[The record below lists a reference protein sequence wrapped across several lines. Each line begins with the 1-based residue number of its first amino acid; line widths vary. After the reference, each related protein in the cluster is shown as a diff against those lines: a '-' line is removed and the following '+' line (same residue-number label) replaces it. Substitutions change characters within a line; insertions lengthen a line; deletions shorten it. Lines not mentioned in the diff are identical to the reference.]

1 MSNVAS
7 TTMPDWDDPM
17 APSGD
22 RRGVRGR
29 PDWSDLLFFVILSV
43 AAAYC
48 LYAYHDRMD
57 VYEQGILVGIVPL
70 LTWMGWLW
78 RPLRSLTIVACIV
91 AVFAIW
97 LYSPTGQ
104 LSVVDIGRAVE
115 VFFLNCLLS
124 SPSAVLWMCALFLVA
139 RVGYWVG
146 LVGPTAACLAA
157 GFTWAAVYFGTIG
170 L

>member
-1 MSNVAS
+1 MTDVAS

-29 PDWSDLLFFVILSV
+29 PDWSDLLYFVVLSV

-48 LYAYHDRMD
+48 LYAYHGRMD
-57 VYEQGILVGIVPL
+57 VYEQGILLGIVPL
-70 LTWMGWLW
+70 LAWMGWLW
-78 RPLRSLTIVACIV
+78 RPLRSVTIVSCMV

-104 LSVVDIGRAVE
+104 FSVGDIGRADE
-115 VFFLNCLLS
+115 VFFLKYLISSQSALL
-124 SPSAVLWMCALFLVA
+124 WICGLFL
-139 RVGYWVG
+139 
-146 LVGPTAACLAA
+146 LAA
-157 GFTWAAVYFGTIG
+157 GGSLVGLAGPQRCSVGSGLRWA
-170 L
+170 